1 MEVGTS
7 KKLSIAFYWHMHQ
20 PVYQLTPDSDYI
32 MPWTRLH
39 AVKDYL
45 DMLTIIKNYKNIKL
59 NFNIVPILIDSF
71 IRYGELGYHDLH
83 SRLTVKPVEE
93 LTDEDKNFIINN
105 FFDANYQF
113 MILPLKEYDRLIHK
127 YQFTKNIND
136 FTLQEYSD
144 LMALFNLAWIDSTH
158 IKDYPELKALIKK
171 GSGYT
176 QADRE
181 KIIEIQR
188 DIIKKIIPTF
198 KKYIDSGRVE
208 ITTSPHYHP
217 ILPALVDIAD
227 VSTNQNG
234 DLPLTLGMKKDAE
247 NQIKEAIEIIE
258 LAFGVKP
265 KGIWPSEHC
274 ISNKTLKLLSDLGI
288 KWTISDEG
296 VLSNSIKF
304 DFVRDFNGNL
314 ENPYPLLKVYDY
326 KGGKS
331 DIKIIFREAVFP
343 NLISFEYPNHDS
355 ERAANDLYDRIKT
368 IQNKIQNSPDESHLL
383 TIAMDGENCWEN
395 YAKDG
400 AVFLNT
406 LYNLINEDESLETVL
421 ISDYIDKDM
430 HKKEIN
436 SIKAGSWINQDFK
449 LWIDEP
455 LKNLAWSY
463 LKQVKD
469 DLENFILLNPNNENI
484 EKAKKELYVCQGSD
498 WFWWFGEPN
507 DSGHDNIFDYLFRMH
522 LKNVYEFLGQ
532 PAPEQ
537 LDLPLIQSLE
547 EQIFEREKPLPSV
560 LDMNF
565 IELSDGPVLQENK
578 LFDKIAYSND
588 STNFYIKFYLN
599 EYAIN
604 NPSKYFQ
611 TFQTYIYMRNANR
624 KHYLSHIRLI
634 NKTENILPVCKEKFH
649 NELQL
654 TVDSGQLKFS
664 RLACAVQNGLWSLQ
678 SKKDFAISHEKT
690 IDVTI
695 PLDNLEI
702 NPGEEMEFIIAQSKL
717 GVLDSVTPNEVLLKI
732 RRSFT
737 IC

>member
-1 MEVGTS
+1 MVGKS

-20 PVYQLTPDSDYI
+20 PVYQLTPESDYI

-45 DMLTIIKNYKNIKL
+45 DMLTIIKNHKNIKL
-59 NFNIVPILIDSF
+59 NFNIVPILVDSF
-71 IRYGELGYHDLH
+71 IRYGEQGFHDLH

-127 YQFTKNIND
+127 YQFTKDIND
-136 FTLQEYSD
+136 FSPQEYSD
-144 LMALFNLAWIDSTH
+144 LMALFNLAWIDNSH
-158 IKDYPELKALIKK
+158 IKDYPELKALYKK
-171 GSGYT
+171 GSGFT
-176 QADRE
+176 LEDRR

-188 DIIKKIIPTF
+188 DIIRKIIPTF
-198 KKYIDSGRVE
+198 KKYLKSKRIE
-208 ITTSPHYHP
+208 LTTSPHYHP

-227 VSTNQNG
+227 VSTNSNG

-247 NQIKEAIEIIE
+247 FQIKEAMDIIE
-258 LAFGVKP
+258 EAFGVKP

-274 ISNKTLKLLSDLGI
+274 ISNKTLKLFSDLGL

-314 ENPYPLLKVYDY
+314 ENPYPLLKVYNY
-326 KGGKS
+326 KSNLKV
-331 DIKIIFREAVFP
+331 IFREAVFP

-368 IQNKIQNSPDESHLL
+368 IQNKIQNSPDDSHLL
-383 TIAMDGENCWEN
+383 TIAMDCENCWEN

-406 LYNLINEDESLETVL
+406 LYDLINNDPTLETVL
-421 ISDYIDKDM
+421 ISDYVE
-430 HKKEIN
+430 KEKHLKELN

-455 LKNLAWSY
+455 LKDLAWSY

-469 DLENFILLNPNNENI
+469 DLENFILLNPNHPNLER
-484 EKAKKELYVCQGSD
+484 AKREFYVCQGSD

-522 LKNVYEFLGQ
+522 LKNVYDFLDQ
-532 PAPEQ
+532 PVPER
-537 LDLPLIQSLE
+537 LNVPLIDSLE
-547 EQIFEREKPLPSV
+547 EQFVAEHPLPSAM
-560 LDMNF
+560 DMKF
-565 IELSDGPVLQENK
+565 LELSDGPVLQENK
-578 LFDKIAYSND
+578 LYDRIAYGCDAN
-588 STNFYIKFYLN
+588 NFHLKFYLN
-599 EYAIN
+599 EYMQN
-604 NPSKYFQ
+604 NPTKYFQ
-611 TFQTYIYMRNANR
+611 TFQTYIYMRNANK

-634 NKTENILPVCKEKFH
+634 NKTESVLPVCKEKFH
-649 NELQL
+649 NEFQL
-654 TVDSGQLKFS
+654 TVDDGILKFS
-664 RLACAVQNGLWSLQ
+664 RLTYAIQNGLWALQ

-695 PLDNLEI
+695 PFDNLEI
-702 NPGEEMEFIIAQSKL
+702 GTGEELEFIIAQSKL
-717 GVLDSVTPNEVLLKI
+717 GILDSVTPNEVLLKVK
-732 RRSFT
+732 RG
-737 IC
+737 

>member
-1 MEVGTS
+1 
-7 KKLSIAFYWHMHQ
+7 MHQ

-45 DMLTIIKNYKNIKL
+45 DMLTIIKDYKNIKL

-71 IRYGELGYHDLH
+71 IRYGEKGYHDIH
-83 SRLTVKPVEE
+83 SRISVKPVEE

-127 YQFTKNIND
+127 YQFTKDINE
-136 FTLQEYSD
+136 FSQQEYSD
-144 LMALFNLAWIDSTH
+144 LMALFNLAWIDSAH
-158 IKDYPELKALIKK
+158 QKDYPELKALYKK

-176 QADRE
+176 LEDRI

-188 DIIKKIIPTF
+188 DIIRKIIPTF
-198 KKYIDSGRVE
+198 KKYLADGRIE
-208 ITTSPHYHP
+208 LTTSPHYHP
-217 ILPALVDIAD
+217 ILPILVDIAD

-247 NQIKEAIEIIE
+247 VQIKEALRIIE
-258 LAFGVKP
+258 EAFGVKP
-265 KGIWPSEHC
+265 QGIWPSEHC
-274 ISNKTLKLLSDLGI
+274 ISNKTLKLLGDLGI

-326 KGGKS
+326 KSGVKV
-331 DIKIIFREAVFP
+331 IFREAIFP

-355 ERAANDLYDRIKT
+355 ERVAIDLYDRIKT
-368 IQNKIQNSPDESHLL
+368 IQNKIQNSPDETHLL

-400 AVFLNT
+400 AIFLNK
-406 LYNLINEDESLETVL
+406 LYELINNDESLETVL
-421 ISDYIDKDM
+421 ISDYI
-430 HKKEIN
+430 KKERHLKELN

-455 LKNLAWSY
+455 LKNLAWTY

-469 DLENFILLNPNNENI
+469 DLENFILLNPNHENI
-484 EKAKKELYVCQGSD
+484 EKAKRELHVCQGSD

-522 LKNVYEFLGQ
+522 LKNVYEFMGQ
-532 PAPEQ
+532 TPPDF
-537 LDLPLIQSLE
+537 LDNQLIQALE
-547 EQIFEREKPLPSV
+547 EQLLSEDQNLQLPTTTG
-560 LDMNF
+560 MNF
-565 IELSDGPVLQENK
+565 LELSDGPVLQDSK
-578 LFDKIAYSND
+578 IFDKIAYSCD
-588 STNFYIKFYLN
+588 AVNFYMKFYLN
-599 EYAIN
+599 EYVAN

-611 TFQTYIYMRNANR
+611 TFQAYIYMRNANK
-624 KHYLSHIRLI
+624 KHSLSHIRLI
-634 NKTENILPVCKEKFH
+634 NKTDKILPVCKEKFH
-649 NELQL
+649 NELQI
-654 TVDSGQLKFS
+654 TVDNGALKFS
-664 RLACAVQNGLWSLQ
+664 RLTSAIPNGLWALQ
-678 SKKDFAISHEKT
+678 SNKDFAINHEKT

-702 NPGEEMEFIIAQSKL
+702 AYGEEMEFVIAQSKL
-717 GVLDSVTPNEVLLKI
+717 GVLDSVTPNEVLLKVK
-732 RRSFT
+732 RV
-737 IC
+737 

>member
-1 MEVGTS
+1 MVGNT

-45 DMLTIIKNYKNIKL
+45 DMLTIIKDYKNIKL

-71 IRYGELGYHDLH
+71 IRYGEKGYHDIH
-83 SRLTVKPVEE
+83 SRISVKPVEE

-127 YQFTKNIND
+127 YQFTKDINE
-136 FTLQEYSD
+136 FSQQEYSD
-144 LMALFNLAWIDSTH
+144 LMALFNLAWIDSAH
-158 IKDYPELKALIKK
+158 QKDYPELKALYKK

-176 QADRE
+176 LEDRI

-188 DIIKKIIPTF
+188 DIIRKIIPTF
-198 KKYIDSGRVE
+198 KKYLADGRIE
-208 ITTSPHYHP
+208 LTTSPHYHP
-217 ILPALVDIAD
+217 ILPILVDIAD

-247 NQIKEAIEIIE
+247 VQIKEALRIIE
-258 LAFGVKP
+258 EAFGVKP
-265 KGIWPSEHC
+265 QGIWPSEHC
-274 ISNKTLKLLSDLGI
+274 ISNKTLKLLGDLGI

-326 KGGKS
+326 KSGVKV
-331 DIKIIFREAVFP
+331 IFREAIFP

-355 ERAANDLYDRIKT
+355 ERVAIDLYDRIKT
-368 IQNKIQNSPDESHLL
+368 IQNKIQNSPDETHLL

-400 AVFLNT
+400 AIFLNK
-406 LYNLINEDESLETVL
+406 LYELINNDESLETVL
-421 ISDYIDKDM
+421 ISDYI
-430 HKKEIN
+430 KKERHLKELN

-455 LKNLAWSY
+455 LKNLAWTY

-469 DLENFILLNPNNENI
+469 DLENFILLNPNHENI
-484 EKAKKELYVCQGSD
+484 EKAKRELHVCQGSD

-522 LKNVYEFLGQ
+522 LKNVYEFMGQ
-532 PAPEQ
+532 TPPDF
-537 LDLPLIQSLE
+537 LDNQLIQALE
-547 EQIFEREKPLPSV
+547 EQLLSEDQNLQLPTTTG
-560 LDMNF
+560 MNF
-565 IELSDGPVLQENK
+565 LELSDGPVLQDSK
-578 LFDKIAYSND
+578 IFDKIAYSCD
-588 STNFYIKFYLN
+588 AVNFYMKFYLN
-599 EYAIN
+599 EYVAN

-611 TFQTYIYMRNANR
+611 TFQAYIYMRNANK
-624 KHYLSHIRLI
+624 KHSLSHIRLI
-634 NKTENILPVCKEKFH
+634 NKTDKILPVCKEKFH
-649 NELQL
+649 NELQI
-654 TVDSGQLKFS
+654 TVDNGALKFS
-664 RLACAVQNGLWSLQ
+664 RLTSAIPNGLWALQ
-678 SKKDFAISHEKT
+678 SNKDFAINHEK
-690 IDVTI
+690 
-695 PLDNLEI
+695 
-702 NPGEEMEFIIAQSKL
+702 
-717 GVLDSVTPNEVLLKI
+717 LLM
-732 RRSFT
+732 
-737 IC
+737 

>member
-1 MEVGTS
+1 
-7 KKLSIAFYWHMHQ
+7 MHQ
-20 PVYQLTPDSDYI
+20 PVYQLTPESDYI

-45 DMLTIIKNYKNIKL
+45 DMLTIIKNHKNIKL
-59 NFNIVPILIDSF
+59 NFNIVPILVDSF
-71 IRYGELGYHDLH
+71 IRYGEQGFHDLH

-127 YQFTKNIND
+127 YQFTKDIND
-136 FTLQEYSD
+136 FSPQEYSD
-144 LMALFNLAWIDSTH
+144 LMALFNLAWIDNSH
-158 IKDYPELKALIKK
+158 IKDYPELKALYKK
-171 GSGYT
+171 GSGFT
-176 QADRE
+176 LEDRR

-188 DIIKKIIPTF
+188 DIIRKIIPTF
-198 KKYIDSGRVE
+198 KKYLKSKRIE
-208 ITTSPHYHP
+208 LTTSPHYHP

-227 VSTNQNG
+227 VSTNSNG

-247 NQIKEAIEIIE
+247 FQIKEAMDIIE
-258 LAFGVKP
+258 EAFGVKP

-274 ISNKTLKLLSDLGI
+274 ISNKTLKLFSDLGL

-314 ENPYPLLKVYDY
+314 ENPYPLLKVYNY
-326 KGGKS
+326 KSNLKV
-331 DIKIIFREAVFP
+331 IFREAVFP

-368 IQNKIQNSPDESHLL
+368 IQNKIQNSPDDSHLL
-383 TIAMDGENCWEN
+383 TIAMDCENCWEN

-406 LYNLINEDESLETVL
+406 LYDLINNDPTLETVL
-421 ISDYIDKDM
+421 ISDYVE
-430 HKKEIN
+430 KEKHLKELN

-455 LKNLAWSY
+455 LKDLAWSY

-469 DLENFILLNPNNENI
+469 DLENFILLNPNHPNLER
-484 EKAKKELYVCQGSD
+484 AKREFYVCQGSD

-522 LKNVYEFLGQ
+522 LKNVYDFLDQ
-532 PAPEQ
+532 PVPER
-537 LDLPLIQSLE
+537 LNVPLIDSLE
-547 EQIFEREKPLPSV
+547 EQFVAEHPLPSAM
-560 LDMNF
+560 DMKF
-565 IELSDGPVLQENK
+565 LELSDGPVLQENK
-578 LFDKIAYSND
+578 LYDRIAYGCDAN
-588 STNFYIKFYLN
+588 NFHLKFYLN
-599 EYAIN
+599 EYMQN
-604 NPSKYFQ
+604 NPTKYFQ
-611 TFQTYIYMRNANR
+611 TFQTYIYMRNANK

-634 NKTENILPVCKEKFH
+634 NKTESVLPVCKEKFH
-649 NELQL
+649 NEFQL
-654 TVDSGQLKFS
+654 TVDDGILKFS
-664 RLACAVQNGLWSLQ
+664 RLTYAIQNGLWALQ

-695 PLDNLEI
+695 PFDNLEI
-702 NPGEEMEFIIAQSKL
+702 GAGEELEFIIAQSKL
-717 GVLDSVTPNEVLLKI
+717 GVLDSVTPNEVLLKVK
-732 RRSFT
+732 RG
-737 IC
+737 

>member
-1 MEVGTS
+1 MVGNT

-45 DMLTIIKNYKNIKL
+45 DMLTIIKDYKNIKL

-71 IRYGELGYHDLH
+71 IRYGEKGYHDIH
-83 SRLTVKPVEE
+83 SRISVKPVEE

-127 YQFTKNIND
+127 YQFTKDINE
-136 FTLQEYSD
+136 FSPQEYSD
-144 LMALFNLAWIDSTH
+144 LMALFNLAWIDSAH
-158 IKDYPELKALIKK
+158 QKDYPELKALYKK

-176 QADRE
+176 LEDRI

-188 DIIKKIIPTF
+188 DIIRKIIPTF
-198 KKYIDSGRVE
+198 KKYLADGRIE
-208 ITTSPHYHP
+208 LTTSPHYHP
-217 ILPALVDIAD
+217 ILPILVDIAD

-247 NQIKEAIEIIE
+247 VQIKEALQIIE
-258 LAFGVKP
+258 EAFGVKP
-265 KGIWPSEHC
+265 QGIWPSEHC
-274 ISNKTLKLLSDLGI
+274 ISNKTLKLLGDLGI

-326 KGGKS
+326 KSGVKV
-331 DIKIIFREAVFP
+331 IFREAIFP

-355 ERAANDLYDRIKT
+355 ERVAIDLYDRIKT
-368 IQNKIQNSPDESHLL
+368 IQNKIQNSPDETHLL

-400 AVFLNT
+400 AIFLNK
-406 LYNLINEDESLETVL
+406 LYELINNDESLETVL
-421 ISDYIDKDM
+421 ISDYI
-430 HKKEIN
+430 KKERHLKELN

-455 LKNLAWSY
+455 LKNLAWTY

-469 DLENFILLNPNNENI
+469 DLENFILLNPNHPNI
-484 EKAKKELYVCQGSD
+484 EKAKKELHVCQGSD

-522 LKNVYEFLGQ
+522 LKNVYEFMGQ
-532 PAPEQ
+532 TPPDFLNNQ
-537 LDLPLIQSLE
+537 LIQALE
-547 EQIFEREKPLPSV
+547 EQLLSEDQNLQLPTTTG
-560 LDMNF
+560 MNF
-565 IELSDGPVLQENK
+565 LELSDGPVLQDSK
-578 LFDKIAYSND
+578 IFDKIAYSCD
-588 STNFYIKFYLN
+588 AVNFYMKFYLN
-599 EYAIN
+599 EYVAN

-611 TFQTYIYMRNANR
+611 TFQAYIYMRNANK
-624 KHYLSHIRLI
+624 KHSLSHIRLI
-634 NKTENILPVCKEKFH
+634 NKTDKILPVCKEKFH
-649 NELQL
+649 NELQI
-654 TVDSGQLKFS
+654 TVDNGALKFS
-664 RLACAVQNGLWSLQ
+664 RLTSAIPNGLWALQ
-678 SKKDFAISHEKT
+678 SNKDFAINHEKT

-702 NPGEEMEFIIAQSKL
+702 AYGEEMEFVIAQSKL
-717 GVLDSVTPNEVLLKI
+717 GVLDSVTPNEVLLKVK
-732 RRSFT
+732 RV
-737 IC
+737 

>member
-1 MEVGTS
+1 MVGNS

-20 PVYQLTPDSDYI
+20 PVYQLTPESDYI

-45 DMLTIIKNYKNIKL
+45 DMLTIIKNHKNIKL
-59 NFNIVPILIDSF
+59 NFNIVPILVDSF
-71 IRYGELGYHDLH
+71 IRYGEEGFHDLH

-127 YQFTKNIND
+127 YQFTKDIND
-136 FTLQEYSD
+136 FTPQEYSD
-144 LMALFNLAWIDSTH
+144 LMALFNLAWIDNSH
-158 IKDYPELKALIKK
+158 VKDYPELKALYKK
-171 GSGYT
+171 GSGFT
-176 QADRE
+176 LEDRK

-188 DIIKKIIPTF
+188 DIIRKIIPTF
-198 KKYIDSGRVE
+198 KKYLKSKRIE
-208 ITTSPHYHP
+208 LTTSPHYHP

-227 VSTNQNG
+227 VSTNANG

-247 NQIKEAIEIIE
+247 YQIKEAIEIIE
-258 LAFGVKP
+258 GAFGVKP
-265 KGIWPSEHC
+265 QGIWPSEHC
-274 ISNKTLKLLSDLGI
+274 ISNKTLKLFSDLGL

-326 KGGKS
+326 KS
-331 DIKIIFREAVFP
+331 SLNVIFREAVFP

-368 IQNKIQNSPDESHLL
+368 IQNKIQNSPDDSHLL

-406 LYNLINEDESLETVL
+406 LYGLINDDPTLETVL
-421 ISDYIDKDM
+421 ISDYIENEK
-430 HKKEIN
+430 HLKELN

-469 DLENFILLNPNNENI
+469 DLENFILLNPNHPNI
-484 EKAKKELYVCQGSD
+484 ARAKKEFYVCQGSD

-522 LKNVYEFLGQ
+522 LKNVYEFLDM
-532 PAPEQ
+532 PVPER
-537 LDLPLIQSLE
+537 LNVPLIDSLE
-547 EQIFEREKPLPSV
+547 EQFDAEHPLPSAI
-560 LDMNF
+560 DMKF
-565 IELSDGPVLQENK
+565 LEISDGPVLQENK
-578 LFDKIAYSND
+578 LFDRIAYGCDAN
-588 STNFYIKFYLN
+588 NFHLKFFLN
-599 EYAIN
+599 EYIQN
-604 NPSKYFQ
+604 NPTKYYQ
-611 TFQTYIYMRNANR
+611 TFQTYIYMRNANK

-634 NKTENILPVCKEKFH
+634 NKTESVLPVCKEKFH
-649 NELQL
+649 NEFQL
-654 TVDSGQLKFS
+654 TVDEGILKFS
-664 RLACAVQNGLWSLQ
+664 RLTSAIQNGLWVLQ

-695 PLDNLEI
+695 PFDNLEI
-702 NPGEEMEFIIAQSKL
+702 GVGEELEFIIAQSKL
-717 GVLDSVTPNEVLLKI
+717 GVLDSVTPNEVLLKVK
-732 RRSFT
+732 RG
-737 IC
+737 

>member
-1 MEVGTS
+1 MVGNT

-20 PVYQLTPDSDYI
+20 PVYQITPDSDYI

-45 DMLTIIKNYKNIKL
+45 DMLTILKNHPNIKL

-113 MILPLKEYDRLIHK
+113 MIMPLKEYDRLIHK
-127 YQFTKNIND
+127 YQFTKDINE

-144 LMALFNLAWIDSTH
+144 LMALFNLAWIDSSH
-158 IKDYPELKALIKK
+158 QKDFPELKTLIKK

-176 QADRE
+176 LEDRI

-188 DIIKKIIPTF
+188 EIIKKIIPTF
-198 KKYIDSGRVE
+198 KKYLKSGRIE

-217 ILPALVDIAD
+217 ILPILLDIAD
-227 VSTNQNG
+227 VSTNPNG
-234 DLPLTLGMKKDAE
+234 DLPLILGMKKDAE
-247 NQIKEAIEIIE
+247 EQIKEAIDIIE
-258 LAFGVKP
+258 LAFDYKP
-265 KGIWPSEHC
+265 KGLWPSEHC
-274 ISNKTLKLLSDLGI
+274 ISNKTLKLLSELGF

-296 VLSNSIKF
+296 VLANSIKF

-314 ENPYPLLKVYDY
+314 ENPYPLLKPY
-326 KGGKS
+326 KFKNGKS
-331 DIKIIFREAVFP
+331 EIDLIFRESVMP

-368 IQNKIQNSPDESHLL
+368 IQNKIQASPDSEHIL

-400 AVFLNT
+400 SIFLNT
-406 LYNLINEDESLETVL
+406 LYELIDKDSTLETVL
-421 ISDYIDKDM
+421 ISDYLEKDNQ
-430 HKKEIN
+430 KKSLN

-463 LKQVKD
+463 IKQVKD
-469 DLENFILLNPNNENI
+469 DIENFILLNPNHPNI
-484 EKAKKELYVCQGSD
+484 AAAKKELYVCQGSD

-507 DSGHDNIFDYLFRMH
+507 DSGHDNIFDYLFRTH
-522 LKNVYEFLGQ
+522 LKNVFTLLGLEV
-532 PAPEQ
+532 PER
-537 LDLPLIQSLE
+537 LDMPLLQSLE
-547 EQIFEREKPLPSV
+547 VQMIEGESPLPSAV
-560 LDMNF
+560 NMNF
-565 IELSDGPVLQENK
+565 LELSDGPVLQDNK
-578 LFDKIAYSND
+578 IFDKIAYGCDAN
-588 STNFYIKFYLN
+588 NFYLKFYLN
-599 EYAIN
+599 DYALN
-604 NPSKYFQ
+604 NPSKLFKTY
-611 TFQTYIYMRNANR
+611 QTYIYMRKANK
-624 KHYLSHIRLI
+624 KHALSHIRLTQ
-634 NKTENILPVCKEKFH
+634 KTENILPVCKEKFH

-654 TVDSGQLKFS
+654 TIKDGEIKYS
-664 RLACAVQNGLWSLQ
+664 RLSCAIQYGLWCLQ
-678 SKKDFAISHEKT
+678 SKKDFALTHEKT
-690 IDVTI
+690 VDVTI
-695 PLDNLEI
+695 PLEKLDIEN
-702 NPGEEMEFIIAQSKL
+702 GEEMEFIIAQSKL
-717 GVLDSVTPNEVLLKI
+717 GILDSVNPNETMLKI
-732 RRSFT
+732 RRP
-737 IC
+737 

>member
-1 MEVGTS
+1 MVGNT

-45 DMLTIIKNYKNIKL
+45 DMLTIIKDYKNIKL

-71 IRYGELGYHDLH
+71 IRYGEKGYHDIH
-83 SRLTVKPVEE
+83 SRISVKPVEE

-127 YQFTKNIND
+127 YQFTKDINE
-136 FTLQEYSD
+136 FSQQEYSD
-144 LMALFNLAWIDSTH
+144 LMALFNLAWIDSAH
-158 IKDYPELKALIKK
+158 QKDYPELKALYKK

-176 QADRE
+176 LEDRI

-188 DIIKKIIPTF
+188 DIIRKIIPTF
-198 KKYIDSGRVE
+198 KKYLADGRIE
-208 ITTSPHYHP
+208 LTTSPHYHP
-217 ILPALVDIAD
+217 ILPILVDIAD

-247 NQIKEAIEIIE
+247 VQIKEALRIIE
-258 LAFGVKP
+258 EAFGVKP
-265 KGIWPSEHC
+265 QGIWPSEHC
-274 ISNKTLKLLSDLGI
+274 ISNKTLKLLGDLGI

-326 KGGKS
+326 KSGVKV
-331 DIKIIFREAVFP
+331 IFREAIFP

-355 ERAANDLYDRIKT
+355 ERVAIDLYDRIKT
-368 IQNKIQNSPDESHLL
+368 IQNKIQNSPDETHLL

-400 AVFLNT
+400 AIFLNK
-406 LYNLINEDESLETVL
+406 LYELINNDESLETVL
-421 ISDYIDKDM
+421 ISDYI
-430 HKKEIN
+430 KKERHLKELN

-455 LKNLAWSY
+455 LKNLAWTY

-469 DLENFILLNPNNENI
+469 DLENFILLNPNHENI
-484 EKAKKELYVCQGSD
+484 EKAKRELHVCQGSD

-522 LKNVYEFLGQ
+522 LKNVYEFMGQ
-532 PAPEQ
+532 TPPDF
-537 LDLPLIQSLE
+537 LDNQLIQALE
-547 EQIFEREKPLPSV
+547 EQLLSEDQNLQLPTTTG
-560 LDMNF
+560 MNF
-565 IELSDGPVLQENK
+565 LELSDGPVLQDSK
-578 LFDKIAYSND
+578 IFDKIAYSCD
-588 STNFYIKFYLN
+588 AVNFYMKFYLN
-599 EYAIN
+599 EYVAN

-611 TFQTYIYMRNANR
+611 TFQAYIYMRNANK
-624 KHYLSHIRLI
+624 KHSLSHIRLI
-634 NKTENILPVCKEKFH
+634 NKTDKILPVCKEKFH
-649 NELQL
+649 NELQI
-654 TVDSGQLKFS
+654 TVDNGALKFS
-664 RLACAVQNGLWSLQ
+664 RLTSAIPNGLWALQ
-678 SKKDFAISHEKT
+678 SNKDFAINHEKT

-702 NPGEEMEFIIAQSKL
+702 AYGEEMEFVIAQSKL
-717 GVLDSVTPNEVLLKI
+717 GVLDSVTPNEVLLKVK
-732 RRSFT
+732 RV
-737 IC
+737 

>member
-1 MEVGTS
+1 MVGNT
-7 KKLSIAFYWHMHQ
+7 KNLSIAFYWHMHQ
-20 PVYQLTPDSDYI
+20 PVYQLTPESDYI

-45 DMLTIIKNYKNIKL
+45 DMLTIIKNHKNIKL
-59 NFNIVPILIDSF
+59 NFNIVPILVDSF
-71 IRYGELGYHDLH
+71 IRYGEQGFHDLH

-136 FTLQEYSD
+136 FSLQEYSD
-144 LMALFNLAWIDSTH
+144 LMALFNLAWIDRSH
-158 IKDYPELKALIKK
+158 IKDFPELKALYKK
-171 GSGYT
+171 GSGFT
-176 QADRE
+176 LDDRR

-188 DIIKKIIPTF
+188 DIIRKIIPTF
-198 KKYIDSGRVE
+198 KKYLKAGRIE
-208 ITTSPHYHP
+208 LTTSPHYHP
-217 ILPALVDIAD
+217 ILPILVDIAD
-227 VSTNQNG
+227 VSTNSNG

-247 NQIKEAIEIIE
+247 VQIKEATDIIE
-258 LAFGVKP
+258 EYFGVRP

-274 ISNKTLKLLSDLGI
+274 ISNKTLKLFSDLGL

-314 ENPYPLLKVYDY
+314 ENPYPLLKVYNY
-326 KGGKS
+326 KSNLKV
-331 DIKIIFREAVFP
+331 IFREAVFP

-383 TIAMDGENCWEN
+383 TIAMDCENCWEN
-395 YAKDG
+395 YTKDG
-400 AVFLNT
+400 VVFLNK
-406 LYNLINEDESLETVL
+406 LYDLINNDPTLETVL
-421 ISDYIDKDM
+421 ISDYIE
-430 HKKEIN
+430 KEKHLKELN

-469 DLENFILLNPNNENI
+469 DLENFILLNPNHPNLER
-484 EKAKKELYVCQGSD
+484 AKREFYVCQGSD

-522 LKNVYEFLGQ
+522 LKNVYEFLEL
-532 PAPEQ
+532 PVPER
-537 LDLPLIQSLE
+537 LNVPLIDSLE
-547 EQIFEREKPLPSV
+547 ENFDTEHPLPSAI
-560 LDMNF
+560 DMNF
-565 IELSDGPVLQENK
+565 LELADGPVLQENK
-578 LFDKIAYSND
+578 LYDRIAYGCD
-588 STNFYIKFYLN
+588 TKNFHLKFYLN
-599 EYAIN
+599 EYIQN
-604 NPSKYFQ
+604 NPNKYFQ
-611 TFQTYIYMRNANR
+611 TFQTYIYMRNANK

-634 NKTENILPVCKEKFH
+634 NKTESILPVCKEKFH
-649 NELQL
+649 NEFQL
-654 TVDSGQLKFS
+654 MVDNGILKFS
-664 RLACAVQNGLWSLQ
+664 RLTYAIQNGLWALQ
-678 SKKDFAISHEKT
+678 SKKDFAINHEKT

-695 PLDNLEI
+695 PFDNLEI
-702 NPGEEMEFIIAQSKL
+702 GMGEELEFIIAQSKL
-717 GVLDSVTPNEVLLKI
+717 GVLDSVTPNKVLLKI
-732 RRSFT
+732 KRG
-737 IC
+737 

>member
-1 MEVGTS
+1 MVGNT

-45 DMLTIIKNYKNIKL
+45 DMLTIIKDYKNIKL

-71 IRYGELGYHDLH
+71 IRYGEKGYHDIH
-83 SRLTVKPVEE
+83 SRISVKPVEE

-127 YQFTKNIND
+127 YQFTKDINE
-136 FTLQEYSD
+136 FSQQEYSD
-144 LMALFNLAWIDSTH
+144 LMALFNLAWIDSAH
-158 IKDYPELKALIKK
+158 QKDYPELKALYKQ

-176 QADRE
+176 LEDRI

-188 DIIKKIIPTF
+188 DIIRKIIPTF
-198 KKYIDSGRVE
+198 KKYLADGRIE
-208 ITTSPHYHP
+208 LTTSPHYHP
-217 ILPALVDIAD
+217 ILPILVDIAD

-247 NQIKEAIEIIE
+247 VQIKEALRIIE
-258 LAFGVKP
+258 EAFGVKP
-265 KGIWPSEHC
+265 QGIWPSEHC
-274 ISNKTLKLLSDLGI
+274 ISNKTLKLLGDLGI

-326 KGGKS
+326 KSGVKV
-331 DIKIIFREAVFP
+331 IFREAIFP

-355 ERAANDLYDRIKT
+355 ERVAIDLYDRIKT
-368 IQNKIQNSPDESHLL
+368 IQNKIQNSPDETHLL

-400 AVFLNT
+400 AIFLNK
-406 LYNLINEDESLETVL
+406 LYELINNDESLETVL
-421 ISDYIDKDM
+421 ISDYI
-430 HKKEIN
+430 KKERHLKELN

-455 LKNLAWSY
+455 LKNLAWTY

-469 DLENFILLNPNNENI
+469 DLENFILLNPNHENI
-484 EKAKKELYVCQGSD
+484 EKAKRELHVCQGSD

-522 LKNVYEFLGQ
+522 LKNVYEFMGQ
-532 PAPEQ
+532 TPPDF
-537 LDLPLIQSLE
+537 LDNQLIQALE
-547 EQIFEREKPLPSV
+547 EQLLSEDQNLQLPTTTG
-560 LDMNF
+560 MNF
-565 IELSDGPVLQENK
+565 LELSDGPVLQDSK
-578 LFDKIAYSND
+578 IFDKIAYSCD
-588 STNFYIKFYLN
+588 AVNFYMKFYLN
-599 EYAIN
+599 EYVAN

-611 TFQTYIYMRNANR
+611 TFQAYIYMRNANK
-624 KHYLSHIRLI
+624 KHSLSHIRLI
-634 NKTENILPVCKEKFH
+634 NKTDKILPVCKEKFH
-649 NELQL
+649 NELQI
-654 TVDSGQLKFS
+654 TVDNGALKFS
-664 RLACAVQNGLWSLQ
+664 RLTSAIPNGLWALQ
-678 SKKDFAISHEKT
+678 SNKDFAINHEKT

-702 NPGEEMEFIIAQSKL
+702 AYGEEMEFVIAQSKL
-717 GVLDSVTPNEVLLKI
+717 GVLDSVTPNEVLLKVK
-732 RRSFT
+732 RV
-737 IC
+737 

>member
-1 MEVGTS
+1 MVGKT

-20 PVYQLTPDSDYI
+20 PVYQLTQDSDYI

-71 IRYGELGYHDLH
+71 IRYGEKGFHDIH
-83 SRLTVKPVEE
+83 SRITVKPVEE

-105 FFDANYQF
+105 FFDANYQY
-113 MILPLKEYDRLIHK
+113 MIMPLKEYDRLIHK
-127 YQFTKNIND
+127 YQFTKDINE

-144 LMALFNLAWIDSTH
+144 LMALFNLVWIDSAH
-158 IKDYPELKALIKK
+158 IKDYPELKALYKK

-176 QADRE
+176 LEDRI

-188 DIIKKIIPTF
+188 DIIRRIIPTF
-198 KKYIDSGRVE
+198 KKYLQDKKIE

-217 ILPALVDIAD
+217 ILPILVDIAD
-227 VSTNQNG
+227 ITTNQNG
-234 DLPLTLGMKKDAE
+234 DLPLMLGMKKDAE
-247 NQIKEAIEIIE
+247 IQIKQALDIIE
-258 LAFGVKP
+258 NAFGVRP
-265 KGIWPSEHC
+265 QGIWPSEHC
-274 ISNKTLKLLSDLGI
+274 ISNKTLKLLSDIGI

-314 ENPYPLLKVYDY
+314 ENPYPLLKVYEY
-326 KGGKS
+326 KSG
-331 DIKIIFREAVFP
+331 IKVIFREAVFP

-355 ERAANDLYDRIKT
+355 ERVAIDLYDRIKT
-368 IQNKIQNSPDESHLL
+368 IQNKIQNSPDETHLL

-400 AVFLNT
+400 SVFLNK
-406 LYNLINEDESLETVL
+406 LYELINEDDTLETVL
-421 ISDYIDKDM
+421 ISDYIEKEQ
-430 HKKEIN
+430 HLKEIN

-455 LKNLAWSY
+455 LKNLAWTY

-469 DLENFILLNPNNENI
+469 DLENFILMNPNHENI

-532 PAPEQ
+532 TPPKC
-537 LDLPLIQSLE
+537 LDTQLIQALE
-547 EQIFEREKPLPSV
+547 DQLFEESPKVPLPNTAG
-560 LDMNF
+560 MNF
-565 IELSDGPVLQENK
+565 LELSDGPVLQDNK
-578 LFDKIAYSND
+578 IFDKIAYSCD
-588 STNFYIKFYLN
+588 AVNFYMKFYLN
-599 EYAIN
+599 EYVIN

-611 TFQTYIYMRNANR
+611 TFQAYIYMRNAN
-624 KHYLSHIRLI
+624 KKQTMSHIRLI

-649 NELQL
+649 NELQI
-654 TVDSGQLKFS
+654 TVDNGALKFS
-664 RLACAVQNGLWSLQ
+664 RLTCAIQNGLWSLQ
-678 SKKDFAISHEKT
+678 SKKDFAINHEKT

-695 PLDNLEI
+695 PLDNLDVGY
-702 NPGEEMEFIIAQSKL
+702 GEELEFVIAQSKL
-717 GVLDSVTPNEVLLKI
+717 GLLDSVTPNEVLLRVK
-732 RRSFT
+732 RG
-737 IC
+737 

>member
-1 MEVGTS
+1 MVGNT

-45 DMLTIIKNYKNIKL
+45 DMLTIIRDYKNIKL

-71 IRYGELGYHDLH
+71 IRYGEKGYHDIH
-83 SRLTVKPVEE
+83 SRISVKPVEE
-93 LTDEDKNFIINN
+93 LTEEDKNFIINN
-105 FFDANYQF
+105 FFDANYQY

-127 YQFTKNIND
+127 YQFTKDINE
-136 FTLQEYSD
+136 FSPQEYSD
-144 LMALFNLAWIDSTH
+144 LMALFNLAWIDSSH
-158 IKDYPELKALIKK
+158 QKDYPELKALYKK

-176 QADRE
+176 LEDRI

-188 DIIKKIIPTF
+188 DIIRKIIPTF
-198 KKYIDSGRVE
+198 RKYLAEGRIE
-208 ITTSPHYHP
+208 LTTSPHYHP
-217 ILPALVDIAD
+217 ILPILVDIAD

-247 NQIKEAIEIIE
+247 VQIKEAIQIIE
-258 LAFGVKP
+258 GAFGVKP

-274 ISNKTLKLLSDLGI
+274 ISNKTLKLFGDLGI

-326 KGGKS
+326 KSGVKV
-331 DIKIIFREAVFP
+331 IFREAVFP

-355 ERAANDLYDRIKT
+355 ERVAIDLYDRIKT
-368 IQNKIQNSPDESHLL
+368 IQNKIQNSPDETHLL

-400 AVFLNT
+400 AIFLNK
-406 LYNLINEDESLETVL
+406 LYELINNDETLETVL
-421 ISDYIDKDM
+421 ISDYIEKEQ
-430 HKKEIN
+430 HLKEIN

-455 LKNLAWSY
+455 LKNLAWTY

-469 DLENFILLNPNNENI
+469 DLENFILLNPTHENI
-484 EKAKKELYVCQGSD
+484 EKAKRELYVCQGSD

-522 LKNVYEFLGQ
+522 LKNVYEFMGQ
-532 PAPEQ
+532 KPPAF
-537 LDLPLIQSLE
+537 LDTQLIQALE
-547 EQIFEREKPLPSV
+547 NQLFEDEQNVQFPTMTG
-560 LDMNF
+560 MNF
-565 IELSDGPVLQENK
+565 LELSDGPVLQDSK
-578 LFDKIAYSND
+578 IFDKIGYSCD
-588 STNFYIKFYLN
+588 SVNFYLKFYLN
-599 EYAIN
+599 EYVAN

-611 TFQTYIYMRNANR
+611 TFQAYIYMRNSN
-624 KHYLSHIRLI
+624 KKQSLSHIRLI
-634 NKTENILPVCKEKFH
+634 SKTDRILPVCKEKFH
-649 NELQL
+649 NELQI
-654 TVDSGQLKFS
+654 TVDNGTLKFS
-664 RLACAVQNGLWSLQ
+664 RLTCAIPNGLWTLQ
-678 SKKDFAISHEKT
+678 SNKDFAINHEKT

-702 NPGEEMEFIIAQSKL
+702 AYGEEMEFVIAQSKL
-717 GVLDSVTPNEVLLKI
+717 GVLDSVTPNEVLLKVK
-732 RRSFT
+732 RV
-737 IC
+737 

>member
-1 MEVGTS
+1 
-7 KKLSIAFYWHMHQ
+7 MHQ
-20 PVYQLTPDSDYI
+20 PVYQLTQDSDYI

-71 IRYGELGYHDLH
+71 IRYGEKGFHDIH
-83 SRLTVKPVEE
+83 SRITVKPVEE

-105 FFDANYQF
+105 FFDANYQY
-113 MILPLKEYDRLIHK
+113 MIMPLKEYDRLIHK
-127 YQFTKNIND
+127 YQFTKDINE

-144 LMALFNLAWIDSTH
+144 LMALFNLVWIDSAH
-158 IKDYPELKALIKK
+158 IKDYPELKALYKK

-176 QADRE
+176 LEDRI

-188 DIIKKIIPTF
+188 DIIRRIIPTF
-198 KKYIDSGRVE
+198 KKYLQDKKIE

-217 ILPALVDIAD
+217 ILPILVDIAD
-227 VSTNQNG
+227 ITTNQNG
-234 DLPLTLGMKKDAE
+234 DLPLMLGMKKDAE
-247 NQIKEAIEIIE
+247 IQIKQALDIIE
-258 LAFGVKP
+258 NAFGVRP
-265 KGIWPSEHC
+265 QGIWPSEHC
-274 ISNKTLKLLSDLGI
+274 ISNKTLKLLSDIGI

-314 ENPYPLLKVYDY
+314 ENPYPLLKVYEY
-326 KGGKS
+326 KSG
-331 DIKIIFREAVFP
+331 IKVIFREAVFP

-355 ERAANDLYDRIKT
+355 ERVAIDLYDRIKT
-368 IQNKIQNSPDESHLL
+368 IQNKIQNSPDETHLL

-400 AVFLNT
+400 AVFLNK
-406 LYNLINEDESLETVL
+406 LYELINEDDTLETVL
-421 ISDYIDKDM
+421 ISDYIEKEQ
-430 HKKEIN
+430 HLKEIN

-455 LKNLAWSY
+455 LKNLAWTY

-469 DLENFILLNPNNENI
+469 DLENFILMNPNHENI

-532 PAPEQ
+532 TPPKC
-537 LDLPLIQSLE
+537 LDTQLIQALE
-547 EQIFEREKPLPSV
+547 DQLFEESPKVPLPNTAG
-560 LDMNF
+560 MNF
-565 IELSDGPVLQENK
+565 LELSDGPVLQDNK
-578 LFDKIAYSND
+578 IFDKIAYSCD
-588 STNFYIKFYLN
+588 AVNFYMKFYLN
-599 EYAIN
+599 EYVIN

-611 TFQTYIYMRNANR
+611 TFQAYIYMRNAN
-624 KHYLSHIRLI
+624 KKQTMSHIRLI

-649 NELQL
+649 NELQI
-654 TVDSGQLKFS
+654 TVDNGALKFS
-664 RLACAVQNGLWSLQ
+664 RLTCAIQNGLWSLQ
-678 SKKDFAISHEKT
+678 SKKDFAINHEKT

-695 PLDNLEI
+695 PLDNLDVGY
-702 NPGEEMEFIIAQSKL
+702 GEELEFVIAQSKL
-717 GVLDSVTPNEVLLKI
+717 GLLDSVTPNEVLLRVK
-732 RRSFT
+732 RG
-737 IC
+737 

>member
-1 MEVGTS
+1 MVGNT

-45 DMLTIIKNYKNIKL
+45 DMLTIIKNYQNIKL

-71 IRYGELGYHDLH
+71 IRYGENDFHDIH
-83 SRLTVKPVEE
+83 SRISVKPVED

-105 FFDANYQF
+105 FFDANYQY
-113 MILPLKEYDRLIHK
+113 MIMPLKEYDRLIHK
-127 YQFTKNIND
+127 YQFTKDINE

-144 LMALFNLAWIDSTH
+144 LMALFNLAWIDSSH
-158 IKDYPELKALIKK
+158 QKYYPELKVLYKK

-176 QADRE
+176 LEDR
-181 KIIEIQR
+181 KQIIEIQR
-188 DIIKKIIPTF
+188 DIIRKIIPTF
-198 KKYIDSGRVE
+198 KKYLQEGRIE

-217 ILPALVDIAD
+217 ILPILVDIAD

-247 NQIKEAIEIIE
+247 NQIKEALEIIE
-258 LAFGVKP
+258 NAFGVRP

-314 ENPYPLLKVYDY
+314 ENPYPLLKVYNY
-326 KGGKS
+326 KGNKS
-331 DIKIIFREAVFP
+331 DIKVIFREAIFP

-355 ERAANDLYDRIKT
+355 ERVAVDLYDRIKT
-368 IQNKIQNSPDESHLL
+368 IQNKIQNSPDQTHLL
-383 TIAMDGENCWEN
+383 TIAMDCENCWEN
-395 YAKDG
+395 YTKDG
-400 AVFLNT
+400 AVFLNK
-406 LYNLINEDESLETVL
+406 LYELINNDDTLETVL
-421 ISDYIDKDM
+421 ISDYIEKER
-430 HKKEIN
+430 HLKEIN

-455 LKNLAWSY
+455 LKNLAWTY

-469 DLENFILLNPNNENI
+469 DFEDFIRQDPDNPNI
-484 EKAKKELYVCQGSD
+484 ERARRELYVCQGSD

-522 LKNVYEFLGQ
+522 LKNVYEFMGQ
-532 PAPEQ
+532 TPPES
-537 LDLPLIQSLE
+537 LDTQLIQALE
-547 EQIFEREKPLPSV
+547 DHLLENGSNNTLPVSNG
-560 LDMNF
+560 MNF
-565 IELSDGPVLQENK
+565 LELSDGPVLQETK
-578 LFDKIAYSND
+578 IFDKIGYSGD
-588 STNFYIKFYLN
+588 SANFYLKFYLN
-599 EYAIN
+599 EYLVN
-604 NPSKYFQ
+604 NPSKYIQNFQ
-611 TFQTYIYMRNANR
+611 AYVYMRNAH
-624 KHYLSHIRLI
+624 KKQSLSHIRLI

-654 TVDSGQLKFS
+654 TIESGALKFS
-664 RLACAVQNGLWSLQ
+664 RLTYAIQNGLWSLQ
-678 SKKDFAISHEKT
+678 SHKDFAISHEKT
-690 IDVTI
+690 IDVTL
-695 PLDNLEI
+695 PFDNLDIAHGDEL
-702 NPGEEMEFIIAQSKL
+702 EFIIAQSKL
-717 GVLDSVTPNEVLLKI
+717 GVLDSVTPNEVLLKVK
-732 RRSFT
+732 RN
-737 IC
+737 

>member
-1 MEVGTS
+1 MVGNS

-20 PVYQLTPDSDYI
+20 PVYQLTPESDYI

-45 DMLTIIKNYKNIKL
+45 DMLTIIKNHKNIKL
-59 NFNIVPILIDSF
+59 NFNIVPILVDSF
-71 IRYGELGYHDLH
+71 IRYGEQGFHDLH

-127 YQFTKNIND
+127 YQFTKDIND
-136 FTLQEYSD
+136 FSPQEYSD
-144 LMALFNLAWIDSTH
+144 LMALFNLAWIDNSH
-158 IKDYPELKALIKK
+158 IKDYPELKALYKK
-171 GSGYT
+171 GSGFT
-176 QADRE
+176 LDDRR

-188 DIIKKIIPTF
+188 DIIRKIIPTF
-198 KKYIDSGRVE
+198 KKYLKSKRIE
-208 ITTSPHYHP
+208 LTTSPHYHP

-227 VSTNQNG
+227 VSTNSNG

-247 NQIKEAIEIIE
+247 YQIKEAIEIIE
-258 LAFGVKP
+258 KSFGVKP

-274 ISNKTLKLLSDLGI
+274 ISNKTLKLFSDLGL

-326 KGGKS
+326 KSSLKV
-331 DIKIIFREAVFP
+331 IFREAVFP

-368 IQNKIQNSPDESHLL
+368 IQNKIQNSPDDSHLL

-406 LYNLINEDESLETVL
+406 LYGLINNDPTLETVL
-421 ISDYIDKDM
+421 ISDYIE
-430 HKKEIN
+430 KEKHLKELN

-469 DLENFILLNPNNENI
+469 DLENFILLNPNHPNI
-484 EKAKKELYVCQGSD
+484 ERAKKEFYVCQGSD

-522 LKNVYEFLGQ
+522 LKNVYEFLDQ
-532 PAPEQ
+532 PVPER
-537 LDLPLIQSLE
+537 LNVPLIESLE
-547 EQIFEREKPLPSV
+547 EQFVAEHPLPSAI
-560 LDMNF
+560 DMKF
-565 IELSDGPVLQENK
+565 LELSDGPVLQENK
-578 LFDKIAYSND
+578 LYDRIAYGCDAN
-588 STNFYIKFYLN
+588 NFHLKFYLN
-599 EYAIN
+599 EYMQN
-604 NPSKYFQ
+604 NPTKYFQ
-611 TFQTYIYMRNANR
+611 TFQTYIYMRNANK

-634 NKTENILPVCKEKFH
+634 NKTESVLPVCKEKFH
-649 NELQL
+649 NEFQL
-654 TVDSGQLKFS
+654 TVDDGILKFS
-664 RLACAVQNGLWSLQ
+664 RLTCAIQNGWWSLQ

-695 PLDNLEI
+695 PFDNLEI
-702 NPGEEMEFIIAQSKL
+702 GVGEELEFIIAQSKL
-717 GVLDSVTPNEVLLKI
+717 GVLDSVTPNEVLLKVK
-732 RRSFT
+732 RG
-737 IC
+737 

>member
-1 MEVGTS
+1 MVGNT

-45 DMLTIIKNYKNIKL
+45 DMLTIIKDYKNIKL

-71 IRYGELGYHDLH
+71 IRYGEKGYHDIH
-83 SRLTVKPVEE
+83 SRISVKPVEE

-127 YQFTKNIND
+127 YQFTKDINE
-136 FTLQEYSD
+136 FSQQEYSD
-144 LMALFNLAWIDSTH
+144 LMALFNLAWIDSAH
-158 IKDYPELKALIKK
+158 QKDYPELKALYKK

-176 QADRE
+176 LEDRI

-188 DIIKKIIPTF
+188 DIIRKIIPTF
-198 KKYIDSGRVE
+198 KKYLADGRIE
-208 ITTSPHYHP
+208 LTTSPHYHP
-217 ILPALVDIAD
+217 ILPILVDIAD

-247 NQIKEAIEIIE
+247 VQIKEALRIIE
-258 LAFGVKP
+258 EAFGVKP
-265 KGIWPSEHC
+265 QGIWPSEHC
-274 ISNKTLKLLSDLGI
+274 ISNKTLKLLGDLGI

-326 KGGKS
+326 KSGVKV
-331 DIKIIFREAVFP
+331 IFREAIFP

-355 ERAANDLYDRIKT
+355 ERVAIDLYDRIKT
-368 IQNKIQNSPDESHLL
+368 IQNKIQNSPDETHLL

-400 AVFLNT
+400 AIFLNK
-406 LYNLINEDESLETVL
+406 LYELINNDESLETVL
-421 ISDYIDKDM
+421 ISDYI
-430 HKKEIN
+430 KKERHLKELN

-455 LKNLAWSY
+455 LKNLAWTY

-469 DLENFILLNPNNENI
+469 DLENFILLNPNHENI
-484 EKAKKELYVCQGSD
+484 EKAKRELHVCQGSD

-522 LKNVYEFLGQ
+522 LKNVYEFMGQ
-532 PAPEQ
+532 TPPDF
-537 LDLPLIQSLE
+537 LDNQLIQALE
-547 EQIFEREKPLPSV
+547 EQLLSEDQNLQLPTTTG
-560 LDMNF
+560 MNF
-565 IELSDGPVLQENK
+565 LELSDGPVLQDSK
-578 LFDKIAYSND
+578 IFDKIAYSCD
-588 STNFYIKFYLN
+588 AVNFYMKFYLN
-599 EYAIN
+599 EYVAN

-611 TFQTYIYMRNANR
+611 TFQAYIYMRNANK
-624 KHYLSHIRLI
+624 KHSLSHIRLI
-634 NKTENILPVCKEKFH
+634 NKTDKILPVCKEKFH
-649 NELQL
+649 NELQI
-654 TVDSGQLKFS
+654 TVDNGALKFS
-664 RLACAVQNGLWSLQ
+664 RLTSAIPNGLWALQ
-678 SKKDFAISHEKT
+678 SNKDFAINLEKT

-702 NPGEEMEFIIAQSKL
+702 AYGEEMEFVIAQSKL
-717 GVLDSVTPNEVLLKI
+717 GVLDSVTPNEVLLKVK
-732 RRSFT
+732 RV
-737 IC
+737 

>member
-1 MEVGTS
+1 MVGNT

-45 DMLTIIKNYKNIKL
+45 DMLTIIKDYKNIKL

-71 IRYGELGYHDLH
+71 IRYGEKGFHDIH
-83 SRLTVKPVEE
+83 SRLSVKPVEE

-105 FFDANYQF
+105 FFDANYQY

-127 YQFTKNIND
+127 YQFTKDINE
-136 FTLQEYSD
+136 FTPQEYSD
-144 LMALFNLAWIDSTH
+144 LMALFNLAWIDSSH
-158 IKDYPELKALIKK
+158 QKDYPELKALYKK

-176 QADRE
+176 LEDRV

-188 DIIKKIIPTF
+188 DIIRKIIPTF
-198 KKYIDSGRVE
+198 KKYLKDGRIE

-217 ILPALVDIAD
+217 ILPIMVDIAD

-247 NQIKEAIEIIE
+247 TQIKQAVQIIE
-258 LAFGVKP
+258 EAFGVKP

-274 ISNKTLKLLSDLGI
+274 ISNKTLRLLSDLGI

-326 KGGKS
+326 KSG
-331 DIKIIFREAVFP
+331 IKVIFREAIFP

-355 ERAANDLYDRIKT
+355 ERVAVDLYDRIKT
-368 IQNKIQNSPDESHLL
+368 IQNKIQNSPDGTHLL

-400 AVFLNT
+400 AIFLNK
-406 LYNLINEDESLETVL
+406 LYELINNDDTLETVL
-421 ISDYIDKDM
+421 ISDYIEKEQ
-430 HKKEIN
+430 HLKEIN

-455 LKNLAWSY
+455 LKNLAWTY
-463 LKQVKD
+463 VKQVKD
-469 DLENFILLNPNNENI
+469 DLENFILMNPNHENI
-484 EKAKKELYVCQGSD
+484 QKAKQELYVCEGSD

-522 LKNVYEFLGQ
+522 LKNVYEFMGQ
-532 PAPEQ
+532 TPPEC
-537 LDLPLIQSLE
+537 LDIQLIQALE
-547 EQIFEREKPLPSV
+547 EHILGEDKNIQLPAAAG
-560 LDMNF
+560 MNF
-565 IELSDGPVLQENK
+565 LELSDGPVLQDSK
-578 LFDKIAYSND
+578 IFDKIAYSCD

-599 EYAIN
+599 EYLVN

-611 TFQTYIYMRNANR
+611 TFQSYIYMRNAH
-624 KHYLSHIRLI
+624 KKQTLSHIRLI

-649 NELQL
+649 NELQI
-654 TVDSGQLKFS
+654 TVDNGALKFS
-664 RLACAVQNGLWSLQ
+664 RLTCAIANGLWVLQ
-678 SKKDFAISHEKT
+678 SSKDFAISHEKT

-695 PLDNLEI
+695 PLDNLDI
-702 NPGEEMEFIIAQSKL
+702 AYGEELEFVIAQSKL
-717 GVLDSVTPNEVLLKI
+717 GVLDSVTPNEVLLKVK
-732 RRSFT
+732 RA
-737 IC
+737 

>member
-1 MEVGTS
+1 MVGNT

-45 DMLTIIKNYKNIKL
+45 DMLTIIKDYKNIKL

-71 IRYGELGYHDLH
+71 IRYGEKGYHDIH
-83 SRLTVKPVEE
+83 SRISVKPVEE

-105 FFDANYQF
+105 FFDAIYLF

-127 YQFTKNIND
+127 YQFTKDINE
-136 FTLQEYSD
+136 FSQQEYSD
-144 LMALFNLAWIDSTH
+144 LMALFNLAWIDSAH
-158 IKDYPELKALIKK
+158 QKDYPELKALYKK

-176 QADRE
+176 LEDRI

-188 DIIKKIIPTF
+188 DIIRKIIPTF
-198 KKYIDSGRVE
+198 KKYLADGRIE
-208 ITTSPHYHP
+208 LTTSPHYHP
-217 ILPALVDIAD
+217 ILPILVDIAD

-247 NQIKEAIEIIE
+247 VQIKEALRIIE
-258 LAFGVKP
+258 EAFGVKP
-265 KGIWPSEHC
+265 QGIWPSEHC
-274 ISNKTLKLLSDLGI
+274 ISNKTLKLLGDLGI

-326 KGGKS
+326 KSGVKV
-331 DIKIIFREAVFP
+331 IFREAIFP

-355 ERAANDLYDRIKT
+355 ERVAIDLYDRIKT
-368 IQNKIQNSPDESHLL
+368 IQNKIQNSPDETHLL

-400 AVFLNT
+400 AIFLNK
-406 LYNLINEDESLETVL
+406 LYELINNDESLETVL
-421 ISDYIDKDM
+421 ISDYI
-430 HKKEIN
+430 KKERHLKELN

-455 LKNLAWSY
+455 LKNLAWTY

-469 DLENFILLNPNNENI
+469 DLENFILLNPNHENI
-484 EKAKKELYVCQGSD
+484 EKAKRELHVCQGSD

-522 LKNVYEFLGQ
+522 LKNVYEFMGQ
-532 PAPEQ
+532 TPPDF
-537 LDLPLIQSLE
+537 LDNQLIQALE
-547 EQIFEREKPLPSV
+547 EQLLSEDQNLQLPTTTG
-560 LDMNF
+560 MNF
-565 IELSDGPVLQENK
+565 LELSDGPVLQDSK
-578 LFDKIAYSND
+578 IFDKIAYSCD
-588 STNFYIKFYLN
+588 AVNFYMKFYLN
-599 EYAIN
+599 EYVAN

-611 TFQTYIYMRNANR
+611 TFQAYIYMRNANK
-624 KHYLSHIRLI
+624 KHSLSHIRLI
-634 NKTENILPVCKEKFH
+634 NKTDKILPVCKEKFH
-649 NELQL
+649 NELQI
-654 TVDSGQLKFS
+654 TVDNGALKFS
-664 RLACAVQNGLWSLQ
+664 RLTSAIPNGLWALQ
-678 SKKDFAISHEKT
+678 SNKDFAINHEKT

-702 NPGEEMEFIIAQSKL
+702 AYGEEMEFVIAQSKL
-717 GVLDSVTPNEVLLKI
+717 GVLDSVTPNEVLLKVK
-732 RRSFT
+732 RV
-737 IC
+737 